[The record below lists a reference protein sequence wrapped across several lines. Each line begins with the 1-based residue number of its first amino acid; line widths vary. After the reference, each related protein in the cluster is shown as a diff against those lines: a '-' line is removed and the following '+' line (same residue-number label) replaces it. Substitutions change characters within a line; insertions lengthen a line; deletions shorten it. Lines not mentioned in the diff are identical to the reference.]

1 METEKELN
9 AKILAKTIEIQEK
22 HPELSEF
29 LNEMPVSIPNEN
41 NPETNIKILKDY
53 YDSLN
58 LILKGYTKKNITN
71 EN

>member
-9 AKILAKTIEIQEK
+9 AKILAKTAEILEK

-29 LNEMPVSIPNEN
+29 LNELQITLPNEN
-41 NPETNIKILKDY
+41 DPEINVKILKDY
-53 YDSLN
+53 YDSLHK
-58 LILKGYTKKNITN
+58 ILKDYLIKTNSN

>member
-9 AKILAKTIEIQEK
+9 AKILAKTMEIQEK
-22 HPELSEF
+22 HHELSEF

-58 LILKGYTKKNITN
+58 LILKGYTKKIITN